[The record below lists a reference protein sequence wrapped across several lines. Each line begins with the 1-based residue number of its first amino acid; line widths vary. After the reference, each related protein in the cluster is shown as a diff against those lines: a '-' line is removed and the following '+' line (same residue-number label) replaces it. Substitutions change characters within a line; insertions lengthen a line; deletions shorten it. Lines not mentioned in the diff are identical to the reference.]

1 MSTEHTHEVV
11 ELAARAVTHG
21 PKHHFFGYYDML
33 QWDATGR
40 YMLGLET
47 TFMDRSPEPED
58 PAVIGLIDT
67 EDDCRWEPVAETY
80 AWNWQQST
88 RLQWLASAPEREII
102 YNDRTEDG
110 LVAVILDV
118 QSREKRT
125 LPHPVNIVTHDGSQA
140 LTLNFARVHQY
151 RPGYGYPGLNDPS
164 VHEPAPA
171 DDGVFWMDMRTGE
184 SRLLVSFEQ
193 LLELQPRADFAGA
206 PHWVNHI
213 EISPD
218 DKRCSFLHRW
228 HTVDDKWGHR
238 LITANLDGSDI
249 YLLNDHMHFSHYD
262 WRDGSHILAWANHPL
277 AGQAFYVFTDH
288 TQEATSAGKMM
299 PDRDGHC
306 SYSPDRR
313 WVLNDTY
320 PDADK
325 MRTLMLYEV
334 ATDRRID
341 IGRFRSHSPSLAELR
356 CDLHPRWNRD
366 GSQVCF
372 DSVHEGSR
380 QIYVVDVEA
389 VVSG

>member
-11 ELAARAVTHG
+11 ELAAHAVTRG

-67 EDDCRWEPVAETY
+67 EDDCRWEPLAETH

-110 LVAVILDV
+110 FVAVILDV
-118 QSREKRT
+118 QTGENRT
-125 LPHPVNIVTHDGSQA
+125 LPHPVNIVTRDGSQA
-140 LTLNFARVHQY
+140 LTLNFSRVHQY

-184 SRLLVSFEQ
+184 SRLIVSFEQ
-193 LLELQPRADFAGA
+193 LLELQPRADFEG
-206 PHWVNHI
+206 PSHWVNHL
-213 EISPD
+213 EISTD
-218 DKRCSFLHRW
+218 DQRFSLLHRW
-228 HTVDDKWGHR
+228 TLPSGSWWTR
-238 LITANLDGSDI
+238 LITANMDGSDI
-249 YLLNDHMHFSHYD
+249 YLLNDHDMVSHYD
-262 WRDGSHILAWANHPL
+262 WRDGTHILAYARHPM
-277 AGQAFYVFTDH
+277 ADDDFYLFTDRSEEVSLLGEMIPG
-288 TQEATSAGKMM
+288 Q
-299 PDRDGHC
+299 DGHC

-320 PDADK
+320 PDAEG

-341 IGRFRSHSPSLAELR
+341 IGRFLSHSPPLAELR
-356 CDLHPRWNRD
+356 CDLHPRWNRA
-366 GSQVCF
+366 GTQVCF